1 MSEAT
6 TLTCLRGIEDA
17 RVELYELSHSEDIS
31 ARDAVDLS
39 SSIELLELIGKRG
52 PVRNSSLVLRLSQ
65 LLVSCC
71 KTRGKVHLNA
81 EQSSA
86 GFV

>member
-17 RVELYELSHSEDIS
+17 RVELYELSHSEETS
-31 ARDAVDLS
+31 ARDAVDLRL
-39 SSIELLELIGKRG
+39 SIELLELVGKRR

-65 LLVSCC
+65 LLHELLQDSRQGTFKC
-71 KTRGKVHLNA
+71 
-81 EQSSA
+81 
-86 GFV
+86 